1 MKKNGDNI
9 NGTVEFYYQQ
19 YMKNYRS
26 LNIEFSEFIA
36 SKLRCTETH
45 AVRVIKTW
53 KNNKQ
58 LINA

>member
-1 MKKNGDNI
+1 MKKNEDNI
-9 NGTVEFYYQQ
+9 NRTVEFYYQQ
-19 YMKNYRS
+19 YIKSYGS

-36 SKLRCTETH
+36 GKLRCTENH
-45 AVRVIKTW
+45 AVRVIRTW

>member
-1 MKKNGDNI
+1 MKKNGDNL

-19 YMKNYRS
+19 YMKSYVS
-26 LNIEFSEFIA
+26 LNLEFSEFIA
-36 SKLRCTETH
+36 GKLRCTEHH
-45 AVRVIKTW
+45 AVQVIRTW